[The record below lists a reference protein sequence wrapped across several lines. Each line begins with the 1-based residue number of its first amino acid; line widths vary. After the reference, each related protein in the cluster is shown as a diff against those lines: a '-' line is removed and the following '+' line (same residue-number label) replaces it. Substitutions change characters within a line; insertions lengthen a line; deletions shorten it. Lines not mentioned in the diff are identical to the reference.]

1 MIFIVLL
8 SVFSRWTA
16 FLVMIFTAIDG
27 ICIIGA
33 SVIATVMF
41 GTLLLDVLMVILH
54 ANYFVVI
61 MQNVFQNTITQVN
74 IGATIGIKMFAFMWV
89 ASACALI
96 AFLIQLCLCC
106 CCVSRRDVKK
116 GKKKGIKAYDKA
128 SEKTVTADMS
138 GAA

>member
-1 MIFIVLL
+1 
-8 SVFSRWTA
+8 
-16 FLVMIFTAIDG
+16 
-27 ICIIGA
+27 
-33 SVIATVMF
+33 
-41 GTLLLDVLMVILH
+41 
-54 ANYFVVI
+54 

-128 SEKTVTADMS
+128 SEKTATADMS